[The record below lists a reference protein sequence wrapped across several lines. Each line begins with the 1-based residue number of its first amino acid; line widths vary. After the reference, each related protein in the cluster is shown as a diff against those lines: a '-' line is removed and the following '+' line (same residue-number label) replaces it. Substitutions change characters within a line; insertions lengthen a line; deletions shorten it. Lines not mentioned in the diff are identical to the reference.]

1 MPSTQGNVSSNGA
14 TWLQMVEERYR
25 AFLIEHLRVQD
36 IRHSGRNFFAHLKG
50 THDLLRDWGAPE
62 FVCVAGLFHSIY
74 GTWHFR
80 HKAFPIEQRSVLRNL
95 IGSEAEYLAYVFC
108 VTERPKVFLDNVG
121 RSEISIRDHYT
132 NAPIQL
138 RPEDLSN
145 LLEIEA
151 ANLIEQGSNAAGM
164 RRLRKADISGAAK
177 ASIARY
183 LENCM
188 AT

>member
-1 MPSTQGNVSSNGA
+1 
-14 TWLQMVEERYR
+14 MVEERYR

-36 IRHSGRNFFAHLKG
+36 VRHSGRSFFAHLKG
-50 THDLLRDWGAPE
+50 THDLLRDWGDPE

-80 HKAFPIEQRSVLRNL
+80 HKAFPIGQRSVLRNL

-108 VTERPKVFLDNVG
+108 VTERPKVFLENTG
-121 RSEISIRDHYT
+121 RSDISIHDHYT
-132 NAPIQL
+132 NAPIHL

-164 RRLRKADISGAAK
+164 RQLRKADISGAAK

-183 LENCM
+183 LENSLD
-188 AT
+188 AQKA